1 MKKTLSIILCVSLLA
16 SIICLP
22 VSAITKQE
30 ADIDNF
36 INGVTRLTQK
46 YDAEKDFEIT
56 SENIVSES
64 FSEEAPTYYSAS
76 SVSENETDDVPKL
89 DFQTCRLIV
98 QSNYSINTYNA
109 LDVVS
114 GFSNFYILQYANEND
129 AQNAYENYMR
139 DTNILSVDIDSVV
152 SVDDGNFIGR
162 GDEEVVY
169 TKEEFNNDWSLCATG
184 MDSVLK
190 YYENANLPEVVIGV
204 LDSGIDLDHEIFENR
219 IVRTY
224 YNTSGDGDPQDESD
238 VFGHGTAVASI
249 IVRATPKNIK
259 IAAYRN
265 VDDNGVAT
273 AITSCASILKIISD
287 GIKII
292 NCSFLLFTD
301 FELQK
306 ATLEYAE
313 KNNVFISQGAG
324 NTGQNLDYRMAIE
337 FNTSPYSFVS
347 GSINNKNYPSTF
359 TEYGSSV
366 NIMVPADDICAAK
379 NNEGY
384 YLTSGTSFAAPY
396 VAAVYALLTSI
407 YPNKTLE
414 EKCRLIEGTGAE
426 IDEPY
431 TDGYF
436 GGGVLNAIRIFDI
449 DNIPAP
455 KFNIDGGVYVGPLSI
470 ELTAESGCDIYYT
483 ADQTYPSPSNGILY
497 TEPIEFEGAFF
508 EIKAVAYKDGHR
520 SSFISDKF
528 YSAELGTDDM
538 FTISNDGTITGY
550 DNSSY
555 FLKVPEVINGITV
568 TDIAEGVFKESTN
581 LYGLILPDTMEYL
594 GDASIK
600 GISNEKSCISGNTTV
615 MYVEGKNIKIL
626 GEEALA
632 NCTNVR
638 EVNFPV
644 AETICANAF
653 NTCSVVGLNFPAVKE
668 LLMYAFN
675 YAYRVREIYLPMC
688 EFFFDSSFYDCR
700 LLHIL
705 YAPKLDFQT
714 QPIEFPDLSIDI
726 SVDGGDMV
734 FVNLLSITTLNLP
747 SVRVLGYTRGFI
759 PSYFENS
766 TIRRLELSNI
776 EYLYELPTPGSKYC
790 LYYLPLKVELI
801 LPSTLKYCEPTTNFI
816 NEEERTYVVYGTEG
830 TYAQDWAEVNNVPFY
845 PISQSTAIVEDVE
858 PIWDKYSYKPLV
870 FDARG
875 FNRTY
880 QWYGSRDKTQ
890 GNYDDK
896 PIANATDKTFNPDNY
911 KSYPYYYCIMTST
924 DKDVD
929 GKVVS
934 EVTVTSSMCENRLY
948 YMFALPDT
956 HIDFDNN
963 LIFTKH
969 TSKTNILDIL
979 SVTEAAS
986 YYYAPSYVYGS
997 TSFFGTGSLFYIYE
1011 NGAKAETYTVIVE
1024 GDTNGDS
1031 VVDVLDVAEVEKATN
1046 SHKELSG
1053 NYRLAGD
1060 SNRDDVIDVTD
1071 YQAVV
1076 NMAMGA

>member
-1 MKKTLSIILCVSLLA
+1 MKKIISTVICISLLI
-16 SIICLP
+16 SIICVP
-22 VSAITKQE
+22 VSATSKNTEE
-30 ADIDNF
+30 ANINDF
-36 INGVTRLTQK
+36 INGVTYLAQT
-46 YDAEKDFEIT
+46 YDTGKEFEVT

-64 FSEEAPTYYSAS
+64 FSEDAPLYFSES

-109 LDVVS
+109 VDVVS
-114 GFSNFYILQYANEND
+114 GFSNFYILQYANENA

-152 SVDDGNFIGR
+152 SVDNSNFIGR

-169 TKEEFNNDWSLCATG
+169 TKEDFNNDWSLYATG

-190 YYENANLPEVVIGV
+190 HYENADFPEVVIGV
-204 LDSGIDLDHEIFENR
+204 LDTGIDLDHEVFENR

-224 YNTSGDGDPQDESD
+224 YNSSGDGDPKDESD

-249 IVRATPKNIK
+249 IVRCTPKNIK

-273 AITSCASILKIISD
+273 ATTSCASILKIISD

-414 EKCRLIEGTGAE
+414 EKCRLIEGTGTE

-449 DNIPAP
+449 DNIHTPR
-455 KFNIDGGVYVGPLSI
+455 FNIDGGVYVGPLSI
-470 ELTAESGCDIYYT
+470 KLTAESGCDIYYT
-483 ADQTYPSPSNGILY
+483 TDQTYPSPSNGILY

-508 EIKAVAYKDGHR
+508 EIKAVAYKDGYR
-520 SSFISDKF
+520 SSFIGDKF
-528 YSAELGTDDM
+528 YSAEIGTDDM
-538 FTISNDGTITGY
+538 FTISDDGIITGY

-568 TDIAEGVFKESTN
+568 TDIAEGVFKDSTN
-581 LYGLILPDTMEYL
+581 LYGLILPDTMQYL
-594 GDASIK
+594 GNASIK

-638 EVNFPV
+638 EVSFPV

-675 YAYRVREIYLPMC
+675 YAYRVREIYLPAC

-700 LLHIL
+700 FLNKL

-726 SVDGGDMV
+726 SVDGGDMA
-734 FVNLLSITTLNLP
+734 FVNLFNITTLDLP

-766 TIRRLELSNI
+766 TIRRLELSSI
-776 EYLYELPTPGSKYC
+776 EYLYELPTPGSKYS
-790 LYYLPLKVELI
+790 LYYLPLTVELV

-830 TYAQDWAEVNNVPFY
+830 TYAQDWAKANNVPFY
-845 PISQSTAIVEDVE
+845 TISQSTAIVEDVE
-858 PIWDKYSYKPLV
+858 PIWDKYSYEPLV

-875 FNRTY
+875 FNRIY
-880 QWYGSRDKTQ
+880 QWYGSFDNKIS
-890 GNYDDK
+890 DDD
-896 PIANATDKTFNPDNY
+896 IAIDGATTNEFDPGESNKY
-911 KSYPYYYCIMTST
+911 AYYYCKMLS
-924 DKDVD
+924 VD
-929 GKVVS
+929 GDSKI
-934 EVTVTSSMCENRLY
+934 EITSSMCQNRYY
-948 YMFALPDT
+948 YMYAKDKKE
-956 HIDFDNN
+956 IDVDNN
-963 LIFTKH
+963 LIYTKQFVCRDFLEIVH
-969 TSKTNILDIL
+969 INENTNYIL
-979 SVTEAAS
+979 T
-986 YYYAPSYVYGS
+986 PSYEYQNNCWY
-997 TSFFGTGSLFYIYE
+997 GTGSQLQIQDADASTE
-1011 NGAKAETYTVIVE
+1011 TTYTLIVE
-1024 GDTNGDS
+1024 GDVNGDS
-1031 VVDVLDVAEVEKATN
+1031 AVDVLDASGVEQTSN
-1046 SHKELSG
+1046 SHRELTG
-1053 NYRLAGD
+1053 NYYLAGD
-1060 SNRDDVIDVTD
+1060 SNRDGVIDIVD

-1076 NMAMGA
+1076 NSVL

>member
-1 MKKTLSIILCVSLLA
+1 MKKFISILLTITITFSCVSV
-16 SIICLP
+16 C
-22 VSAITKQE
+22 VSASSDTSEK
-30 ADIDNF
+30 ADIQSF
-36 INGVTRLTQK
+36 INGITHLTQK
-46 YDAEKDFEIT
+46 YDAGKDFEIT
-56 SENIVSES
+56 SENIPSENIS
-64 FSEEAPTYYSAS
+64 DEATMYFSAS
-76 SVSENETDDVPKL
+76 SVSENETDDVPEL

-152 SVDDGNFIGR
+152 SVDNSNFIGR
-162 GDEEVVY
+162 GDEEIVY
-169 TKEEFNNDWSLCATG
+169 TKEDFNNDWSLYATG

-190 YYENANLPEVVIGV
+190 HYENLNLPEVVIGV

-224 YNTSGDGDPQDESD
+224 YNSSGDGDPKDESD
-238 VFGHGTAVASI
+238 VFGHGTGVSSV
-249 IVRATPKNIK
+249 IVRATPSNVKV
-259 IAAYRN
+259 AMYRN
-265 VDDNGVAT
+265 GTNDGVST
-273 AITSCASILKIISD
+273 AASACAGILKIISD

-306 ATLEYAE
+306 ETLKYAE

-324 NTGQNLDYRMAIE
+324 NTGQNLDYRASNE
-337 FNTSPYSFVS
+337 FNTNSLCFVS
-347 GSINNKNYPSTF
+347 GSLNKYNYPSFF
-359 TEYGSSV
+359 TEFGTV
-366 NIMVPADDICAAK
+366 VDIMVPAESVCYAK
-379 NNEGY
+379 CGGGY
-384 YLTSGTSFAAPY
+384 HIGSGTSFAAPY

-414 EKCRLIEGTGAE
+414 EKCRLIEGTGTE

-436 GGGVLNAIRIFDI
+436 GGGVLNALRIFDI
-449 DNIPAP
+449 DNISAP
-455 KFNIDGGVYVGPLSI
+455 RFNIDGGVYVGPLSI
-470 ELTAESGCDIYYT
+470 EIIAESGCDIYFT
-483 ADQTYPSPSNGILY
+483 TDQTYPSPSNGFLY
-497 TEPIEFEGAFF
+497 TEPIEFEGASF
-508 EIKAVAYKDGHR
+508 EIKVVAYKDGYR

-528 YSAELGTDDM
+528 YSAEIGTDNM
-538 FTISNDGTITGY
+538 FTISDDGIITSY

-555 FLKVPEVINGITV
+555 FLKVPEVVNGITV

-581 LYGLILPDTMEYL
+581 LYGLILPDTMQYL

-600 GISNEKSCISGNTTV
+600 GVSNQKSCISGNTTV
-615 MYVEGKNIKIL
+615 TYVEGKNIKIL

-632 NCTNVR
+632 NCTNVK
-638 EVNFPV
+638 EVNFPS

-653 NTCSVVGLNFPAVKE
+653 NTCSVVGLNLPAVKE

-675 YAYRVREIYLPMC
+675 YAHRVREIYLPEC
-688 EFFFDSSFYDCR
+688 EFFFDSSFYNCR

-790 LYYLPLKVELI
+790 SYYLPLTVELV

-830 TYAQDWAEVNNVPFY
+830 TYAQDWAKANNVPFY

-858 PIWDKYSYKPLV
+858 PIWDKYSYEPLV

-875 FNRTY
+875 FNRIY
-880 QWYGSRDKTQ
+880 QWYGSFDNKIS
-890 GNYDDK
+890 DDD
-896 PIANATDKTFNPDNY
+896 IAIDGATTNEFDPGESNKY
-911 KSYPYYYCIMTST
+911 AYYYCKMLS
-924 DKDVD
+924 VD
-929 GKVVS
+929 GDSKI
-934 EVTVTSSMCENRLY
+934 EITSSMCQNRYY
-948 YMFALPDT
+948 YMYAKDKT
-956 HIDFDNN
+956 EIDFNN
-963 LIFTKH
+963 KLIYTTQFTQKDF
-969 TSKTNILDIL
+969 SNIIGTQDTTTFHD
-979 SVTEAAS
+979 V
-986 YYYAPSYVYGS
+986 PSYAYLS
-997 TSFFGTGSLFYIYE
+997 HKFYGTGSLFMVYKGGAISEIY
-1011 NGAKAETYTVIVE
+1011 TLIVQ
-1024 GDTNGDS
+1024 GDVNGDS
-1031 VVDVLDVAEVEKATN
+1031 AVDVLDAYSISLTVNGHAD
-1046 SHKELSG
+1046 LSG
-1053 NYRLAGD
+1053 NEFLAAD
-1060 SNRDDVIDVTD
+1060 INHDENLDVVD
-1071 YQAVV
+1071 YQQAV
-1076 NMAMGA
+1076 NLALSA

>member
-1 MKKTLSIILCVSLLA
+1 MKKIISAILCISLLVSILCV
-16 SIICLP
+16 P
-22 VSAITKQE
+22 VSATTEEKRSS
-30 ADIDNF
+30 DISGF
-36 INGVTRLTQK
+36 INGINELTQK
-46 YDAEKDFEIT
+46 YDADKDFEVT
-56 SENIVSES
+56 SDNIQSES
-64 FSEEAPTYYSAS
+64 ISDDASLYYSAS
-76 SVSENETDDVPKL
+76 SVSENETRDEPEL

-109 LDVVS
+109 VDVVS
-114 GFSNFYILQYANEND
+114 GFSNFYIFQYANESD
-129 AQNAYENYMR
+129 TEKAYKNYIK
-139 DTNILSVDIDSVV
+139 DTNILSVNIDVVV
-152 SVDDGNFIGR
+152 SVDNSNFLGR

-169 TKEEFNNDWSLCATG
+169 TKEDFNNDWSLYATG

-190 YYENANLPEVVIGV
+190 HYEKAIFPEVVIGV
-204 LDSGIDLDHEIFENR
+204 LDSGIDLDHEVFENR

-224 YNTSGDGDPQDESD
+224 YNSSGDGDPKDESD

-249 IVRATPKNIK
+249 IVRATPQNVKV
-259 IAAYRN
+259 AMYRN
-265 VDDNGVAT
+265 GTDNGVSTT
-273 AITSCASILKIISD
+273 ASACAGILKIISD
-287 GIKII
+287 GIKLI

-324 NTGQNLDYRMAIE
+324 NTGQNLDYRASNE
-337 FNTSPYSFVS
+337 FNTNPFCFVS
-347 GSINNKNYPSTF
+347 GSSNKYNYPSFF
-359 TEYGSSV
+359 TEFGTDVDIMAPAESV
-366 NIMVPADDICAAK
+366 CYAECGG
-379 NNEGY
+379 GY
-384 YLTSGTSFAAPY
+384 HIGSGTSFAAPY

-414 EKCRLIEGTGAE
+414 EKSRLIEGTGIK

-436 GGGVLNAIRIFDI
+436 GGGILNALKIFDI
-449 DNIPAP
+449 DVVQCP

-470 ELTAESGCDIYYT
+470 ELTAESDCDIYFT
-483 ADQTYPSPSNGILY
+483 TDQTYPSPSNGILY

-508 EIKAVAYKDGHR
+508 EIKAIAYKNGHR

-538 FTISNDGTITGY
+538 FTISDDGIITGY

-555 FLKVPEVINGITV
+555 FLKVPEIINGITV

-600 GISNEKSCISGNTTV
+600 GVANQKSCISGNTTV
-615 MYVEGKNIKIL
+615 TYVEGKNIKIL

-632 NCTNVR
+632 NCTNVK
-638 EVNFPV
+638 EVNFPS

-653 NTCSVVGLNFPAVKE
+653 NTCSVVGLNLPSVKE

-675 YAYRVREIYLPMC
+675 YAHRVREIYLPEC
-688 EFFFDSSFYDCR
+688 EFFFDSSFYNCR

-790 LYYLPLKVELI
+790 LYYLPLTVELV

-816 NEEERTYVVYGTEG
+816 NEEERSYVVYGTEG

-880 QWYGSRDKTQ
+880 QWYGSYDNKI
-890 GNYDDK
+890 GNDVA
-896 PIANATDKTFNPDNY
+896 INGATTNEFDPGENCKY
-911 KSYPYYYCIMTST
+911 AYYYCQMTST
-924 DKDVD
+924 DIDND
-929 GKVVS
+929 GNIVS
-934 EVTVTSSMCENRLY
+934 SFTVNSTLSQNRFY
-948 YMFALPDT
+948 YMYAKDKT
-956 HIDFDNN
+956 KIDYDNH
-963 LIFTKH
+963 LIFSNLYAQKDM
-969 TSKTNILDIL
+969 SQIVGIPESTN
-979 SVTEAAS
+979 
-986 YYYAPSYVYGS
+986 YYTIPSMVYKNYYWY
-997 TSFFGTGSLFYIYE
+997 GTGSSLLIYH
-1011 NGAKAETYTVIVE
+1011 NGGTREEFTLIVQ
-1024 GDTNGDS
+1024 GDVNGDS
-1031 VVDVLDVAEVEKATN
+1031 AVDVLDAAYVELVTSGHKQLTDAYFLAADTN
-1046 SHKELSG
+1046 SDEEITVEDYAQVVNLV
-1053 NYRLAGD
+1053 LAG
-1060 SNRDDVIDVTD
+1060 
-1071 YQAVV
+1071 
-1076 NMAMGA
+1076 